1 MQLTAPKLGH
11 PFRVRATRPARRHAR
26 LAHHRAAVPKPL
38 TQTQLA
44 KRAGGPQDRA
54 LYACSCGYA
63 WTADV
68 TASVGC
74 PHCGAEQA
82 W

>member
-1 MQLTAPKLGH
+1 MQLTATKLGH
-11 PFRVRATRPARRHAR
+11 PFRTRATRPARRHVR
-26 LAHHRAAVPKPL
+26 LAHHAPAVAKPL

-54 LYACSCGYA
+54 FYSCSCGFA
-63 WTADV
+63 WTTAV

-74 PHCGAEQA
+74 PHCGTEQA